1 MNLLPCPFCG
11 SEEVAFIVSH
21 GSSVICNG
29 CNIKF
34 LYDARKD
41 GRGVMCQWNTR
52 HSPWISVKDRLPKK
66 NGRYLVIE
74 DHHSNWTGICK
85 FSNGKFEL
93 KVTHWMPL
101 PSLTEEKCE

>member
-1 MNLLPCPFCG
+1 MELIPCPFCG
-11 SEEVAFIVSH
+11 SNEIGISKELPHHPYIECQCCYVEVGYSDDIESA
-21 GSSVICNG
+21 
-29 CNIKF
+29 KK
-34 LYDARKD
+34 L
-41 GRGVMCQWNTR
+41 WNTR

-101 PSLTEEKCE
+101 PSLPEEKCE